1 MYVTIPVI
9 IIPARKIIDLNFTEF
24 LKCIRSF
31 FIELI
36 ILIHPFFGFFVF
48 YINIIFYSIY
58 ILGYIF
64 DFILIYFISLV
75 FFLFFS
81 HFLFLLRE
89 CWSLGS
95 PFILFPLLRSMT
107 TATLYLFYNFF

>member
-9 IIPARKIIDLNFTEF
+9 IIPARKIIDINFTEF

-36 ILIHPFFGFFVF
+36 ILIHPLFRFLVF

-58 ILGYIF
+58 IFAYILN
-64 DFILIYFISLV
+64 FILIFFISLV

-81 HFLFLLRE
+81 LFLFLLRE
-89 CWSLGS
+89 CWPLGS
-95 PFILFPLLRSMT
+95 TEASTPTMF
-107 TATLYLFYNFF
+107 